1 MTIKNLTSPSLL
13 NRLRQAV
20 YSTILIPIFGL
31 AFLFLIDL
39 FDANH
44 SLFLTLNH
52 LSQYTGQW
60 LWANITLFGDPV
72 VILCIALALYR
83 WIPPISFAVL
93 PTLLIGGMTVFYFK
107 WLFAVVRPPGVLE
120 NIIVI
125 GQAPVSGAFPS
136 GHSTGAF
143 AFATLLMLSTSK
155 SYLKILFF
163 CLALLVAIS
172 RNAVGVH
179 WPLDVSAGIVLGWL
193 CAVLGV
199 LISKN
204 WQNDNQKSRIIN
216 SLLFVSAFYLLFRNT
231 GYEQAYLTQAL
242 IAIVGLL
249 LAALNLYKV
258 KRPQT
263 TD

>member
-1 MTIKNLTSPSLL
+1 MLNSL
-13 NRLRQAV
+13 QKAV
-20 YSTILIPIFGL
+20 YNTILIPIIGL
-31 AFLFLIDL
+31 VFLFLIVL

-52 LSQYTGQW
+52 LSLFTGQW

-72 VILCIALALYR
+72 VILCIALALYC
-83 WIPPISFAVL
+83 WVPTISFAVL
-93 PTLLIGGMTVFYFK
+93 PTLLIGGTAVFYFK

-125 GQAPVSGAFPS
+125 GQAPISGAFPS

-143 AFATLLMLSTSK
+143 AFATLLILSTSK
-155 SYLKILFF
+155 SYLKALFF

-193 CAVLGV
+193 SAILGAS
-199 LISKN
+199 ISKN
-204 WQNDNQKSRIIN
+204 WQNDYNKSLTIN
-216 SLLFVSAFYLLFRNT
+216 SLLFVCAFYLLFRNT

-242 IAIVGLL
+242 IAVFGLL
-249 LAALNLYKV
+249 LAALNLYKD
-258 KRPQT
+258 KRPQS